1 MGGPAGNRTGTRGVS
16 GTSRERDELMTDET
30 LACSTMRTVLHATTD
45 LPDEPPTPREPPIRR
60 TPDDDADDEDEV
72 PSTPPTEPE
81 PVPVQDPPAEPG
93 RDVPHIV

>member
-1 MGGPAGNRTGTRGVS
+1 
-16 GTSRERDELMTDET
+16 MTDET
-30 LACSTMRTVLHATTD
+30 LAVSTMLPSAHATGV
-45 LPDEPPTPREPPIRR
+45 PDEPPTPREPPIRR